1 MDDRIPKTRTESKLS
16 GKRDGGPFS
25 AKHARAVA
33 ERTAIVSVISNINP
47 VVEWGGT
54 KPAKAGKAGKTG
66 KAGKQG
72 KPRK

>member
-1 MDDRIPKTRTESKLS
+1 MNDSIPKTRTESKLS

-33 ERTAIVSVISNINP
+33 ERTAIVSVISNTSTNP

-54 KPAKAGKAGKTG
+54 KPAKAGKAGK
-66 KAGKQG
+66 AGK
-72 KPRK
+72 

>member
-33 ERTAIVSVISNINP
+33 ERTAIVSVISNTNTNP

-54 KPAKAGKAGKTG
+54 KPAKAGKAGK
-66 KAGKQG
+66 AG